1 MQAQKYAEEGK
12 ETDAKEKHTSVR
24 LQDLWG
30 QVHNSWYTAE
40 TPFEPH
46 EGAAQCRE
54 TMLRGRV

>member
-1 MQAQKYAEEGK
+1 MQAQKYTKEGK

-40 TPFEPH
+40 TRFEPH
-46 EGAAQCRE
+46 EGPAQGRE